1 MAFLSGDAVDVA
13 EFAFVSS
20 APSGMGRLRAVP
32 ADFQV
37 EEICDVEL
45 SGEGE
50 HVWLWVEKT
59 GLTTP
64 QAVERLAQ
72 AIGVA
77 PRDIGYSGLKDR
89 HAITRQWFSLTWPIK
104 QALPAWPM
112 DDELRVLEARRHG
125 RKLRRGTHRANRFDI
140 TIRDVVDFDA
150 ADFETRAARVQRDGV
165 PNYFG
170 AQRFGHGGRN
180 IALSRA
186 LFSGRRLSRG
196 RRSFALS
203 AARSLL
209 FNAVL
214 DARLRAEAW
223 PDPLP
228 GDVFMLAGSRSVF
241 AAADTEEPWASLRE
255 RAAQGDIQP
264 TGPMPGRARATDIR
278 PTDAASDIEDGVLA
292 EFAEFRD
299 GLERFGVDAE
309 RRALRLPVSDLAAS
323 AAGADVRLVFTLPA
337 GSFATSVI
345 RELVRVAD
353 MSTPG

>member
-1 MAFLSGDAVDVA
+1 MIDLSGDAVDVA
-13 EFAFVSS
+13 EFAYVSA
-20 APSGMGRLRAVP
+20 APSGMGRLRVAPV
-32 ADFQV
+32 DFQV

-45 SGEGE
+45 SDTGE

-64 QAVERLAQ
+64 QAVERLA
-72 AIGVA
+72 AAMGVA

-89 HAITRQWFSLTWPIK
+89 HAITRQWFSLAWPIK
-104 QALPAWPM
+104 QALPTWPS
-112 DDELRVLEARRHG
+112 DDELRVLDVQRHG

-140 TIRDVVDFDA
+140 TIRDIVELDA
-150 ADFETRAARVQRDGV
+150 ADFEARVARVQRDGV

-214 DARLRAEAW
+214 DARLRAQAW
-223 PDPLP
+223 PEPLP
-228 GDVFMLAGSRSVF
+228 GEVFMLAGSRSVF
-241 AAADTEEPWASLRE
+241 AAAETEEPWDSLIE
-255 RAAQGDIQP
+255 RAGRGDIQP
-264 TGPMPGRARATDIR
+264 TGPMPGRSREADIR
-278 PTDAASDIEDGVLA
+278 PTDAAGEIEDGVLA

-309 RRALRLPVSDLAAS
+309 RRPLRLPVSDLTAS
-323 AAGADVRLVFTLPA
+323 AEGADVRLEFTLPA
-337 GSFATSVI
+337 GAFATSVI
-345 RELVRVAD
+345 RELVRVED
-353 MSTPG
+353 MSARG